1 MEKTEAKSSDILGMD
16 LTGLKGVKLG
26 TVREFF
32 VEPSLGQI
40 TFLIVER
47 ASFMGGSG
55 KYHPVPWSI
64 VRHDPI
70 AKAFQVELSK
80 DQFKASP
87 SYDRAQLAADGYGW
101 DDQSAKYFDTAL
113 NPDPAVAMAPS

>member
-1 MEKTEAKSSDILGMD
+1 MGKTEAKSSEIIGMD

-32 VEPSLGQI
+32 VDRDVGQI

-47 ASFMGGSG
+47 GGLIGGSG

-87 SYDRAQLAADGYGW
+87 SYDRTQLAADGYGW
-101 DDQSAKYFDTAL
+101 DDQSTKYFETAL
-113 NPDPAVAMAPS
+113 SADPVVAEA

>member
-16 LTGLKGVKLG
+16 LAGLEGAKLG

-32 VEPSLGQI
+32 VDPSVGQI
-40 TFLIVER
+40 TFLIIER

-55 KYHPVPWSI
+55 KYHPVPWPV

-70 AKAFQVELSK
+70 AGAFQAQLSK
-80 DQFKASP
+80 EQFKASP

-101 DDQSAKYFDTAL
+101 DEQSAKYFETL
-113 NPDPAVAMAPS
+113 SRPDPAVAAS